1 MGKFTKET
9 YAIVP
14 SSVLENDVMSLGAKG
29 LYSLLKSKPEDWIFD
44 IKNINSQTNENI
56 FDLEILLSE
65 LSEKGYLVRL
75 SKEKEKKQSD
85 YIHFNDYDYILL

>member
-44 IKNINSQTNENI
+44 IKILILKQMRI
-56 FDLEILLSE
+56 FLI
-65 LSEKGYLVRL
+65 
-75 SKEKEKKQSD
+75 
-85 YIHFNDYDYILL
+85 